1 MSKILTC
8 VCCGSDVTM
17 PQFHNGM
24 VYGYTCIKKVAPAQK
39 QVKFKFF
46 AVDVVDVRPSMLKLR
61 GQEAFEVKF
70 VYNGKKHFQR
80 VHACQMCEQNGVTFI
95 REDVFKK

>member
-1 MSKILTC
+1 MRVLTC

-39 QVKFKFF
+39 QVKLKFF
-46 AVDVVDVRPSMLKLR
+46 PVDRATLVRQRNSNVGVIKAMNIT
-61 GQEAFEVKF
+61 
-70 VYNGKKHFQR
+70 YNGKNYFCGDVRDTQIIER
-80 VHACQMCEQNGVTFI
+80 DGIMFI

>member
-39 QVKFKFF
+39 QVKLKFVEIEG
-46 AVDVVDVRPSMLKLR
+46 AEIVRSRKSNVGIINVMM
-61 GQEAFEVKF
+61 V
-70 VYNGKKHFQR
+70 VYNGKKHLVQVR
-80 VHACQMCEQNGVTFI
+80 ESQICEQNGVTFI
-95 REDVFKK
+95 REDVFAK